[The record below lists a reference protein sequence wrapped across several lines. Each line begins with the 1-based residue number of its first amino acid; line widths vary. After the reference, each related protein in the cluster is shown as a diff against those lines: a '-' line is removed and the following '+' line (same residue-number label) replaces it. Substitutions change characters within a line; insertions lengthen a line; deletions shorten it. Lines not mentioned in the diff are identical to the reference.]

1 MTHPRSRYR
10 PLEAARRVLT
20 PRVGALAGA
29 LVFLLAAGW
38 IGPRHAQGAEP
49 SGAGSDS
56 VAAKTP
62 AEPQPTVPPDS
73 TGLLHAA
80 PVDSTGLGGTPAP
93 AVPDA
98 AFETAPPGSAPIA
111 SVRATGFANV
121 DSLVILRTFGLKA
134 GDGYSR
140 NSVSAAVRRLYAT
153 GLFTDVDV
161 SDEPVPGGIAL
172 VVRVRERPRLQGI
185 FFAGNQKI
193 EEKTLKEKITVAD
206 GQLLDPNLLE
216 LDSRKISD
224 TYAEEGYALARV
236 TAKTDSIGPGVV
248 RVTFMIIEGS
258 KQKVRAIEIHGS
270 RVFPAGDLVG
280 AMKSKMPGFL
290 KSGTYKPSR
299 VEEDMTALR
308 LFMRSRGYR
317 DAEVDSIR
325 PADTPDKKGVVLH
338 VYVREG
344 PRYRFG
350 NMSWSGN
357 TAVPTA
363 ALEFVTSCVPGTPYD
378 ESKVQKTLQSSY
390 ELYQE
395 TGFLFLS
402 IDPKFSD
409 RDTIVDIAFTVQEG
423 QRSRVADVRITGNTR
438 TKENVIRREATV
450 RPGDIFRR
458 SALMRSQRDIFG
470 LGYFQDVQVDY
481 QPTGDSADI
490 NLTLKVQEKQ
500 TGTAS
505 AGAGYSSQSG
515 LTGFLELG
523 HNNLFGN
530 GQTVSIRLERG
541 GKRKD
546 LQLSFTDPW
555 FRDNPITLGFDIFN
569 TNRALDFYNRQ
580 DVGGG
585 VRVGR
590 PLPWPDYSRGVIGY
604 DLRDVK
610 LDEFD
615 PFTLGEPSDLT
626 RLRVTQWPRRVSSIN
641 LTLTR
646 NSTDNPF
653 NPNRGSRLTWGATL
667 AGGPLGGVE
676 NYTKQWIEL
685 RNYSRLHR
693 PFTLMLRGKA
703 GFLAGGTV
711 PDYERYRLGGT
722 TADYLRGYTD
732 YYVVPRE
739 NITKDALGRVI
750 DRYPGGRSMLVLTTE
765 LQFPIAEPLRG
776 LFFFD
781 AGNTWNSTGDLD
793 LGDLRKG
800 AGIGFRME
808 IPALGRVGLD
818 LGYGFD
824 REEGGRWQT
833 HFQLGNTL

>member
-1 MTHPRSRYR
+1 LTQPASDHRT
-10 PLEAARRVLT
+10 LEAARRASTL
-20 PRVGALAGA
+20 RVGARAGA
-29 LVFLLAAGW
+29 LFFLLAAGW
-38 IGPRHAQGAEP
+38 FGPLRAQEVEP
-49 SGAGSDS
+49 SPGAT
-56 VAAKTP
+56 AAAP
-62 AEPQPTVPPDS
+62 ADS
-73 TGLLHAA
+73 TSFPHSAA
-80 PVDSTGLGGTPAP
+80 AGSTGLGETPPPVPDAGVEASPAP
-93 AVPDA
+93 AA
-98 AFETAPPGSAPIA
+98 TAPIV
-111 SVRATGFANV
+111 SVRASGFANV
-121 DSLVILRTFGLKA
+121 DSLVVLRTFGLKA
-134 GDGYSR
+134 GNAY
-140 NSVSAAVRRLYAT
+140 NAKSVSEAVRRLYAT

-161 SDEPVPGGIAL
+161 VDEAAPGGVAL
-172 VVRVRERPRLQGI
+172 LVRVRERPRLQGI

-216 LDSRKISD
+216 LDARKISD
-224 TYAEEGYALARV
+224 AYSEEGYARARV
-236 TAKTDSIGPGVV
+236 TAKTDSVGPGVV
-248 RVTFMIIEGS
+248 RVTFMVIEGS
-258 KQKVRAIEIHGS
+258 KQKVRAIEVHGS
-270 RVFPAGDLVG
+270 RVFPKGDLVG
-280 AMKSKMPGFL
+280 AMKSQMPGFL

-325 PADTPDKKGVVLH
+325 PSDMPDGKGVILH

-357 TAVPTA
+357 TVIPTQ
-363 ALEFVTSCVPGTPYD
+363 ALEFVTTCVPGTAYD
-378 ESKVQKTLQSSY
+378 ESKVQKTLQSMY

-402 IDPKFSD
+402 IDPRFSD

-438 TKENVIRREATV
+438 TKENVIRREATI
-450 RPGDIFRR
+450 RPGDTFRR

-541 GKRKD
+541 GKRRD

-610 LDEFD
+610 LDQFD
-615 PFTLGEPSDLT
+615 PYSLGEPADLT
-626 RLRVTQWPRRVSSIN
+626 RLRFTKWPRRVSSVN

-676 NYTKQWIEL
+676 NFTKQWIEM
-685 RNYSRLHR
+685 RNYARLHR

-711 PDYERYRLGGT
+711 PDYERFRLGGT

-732 YYVVPRE
+732 YYVVPRA
-739 NITKDALGRVI
+739 NITRNPITGVVQ

-776 LFFFD
+776 LLFFD

-808 IPALGRVGLD
+808 VPALGRVGLD
-818 LGYGFD
+818 VGYGFD